1 MLSRKIRV
9 LVCDDNLQFCQLL
22 REFVESQPD
31 MELVGL
37 AHQGLE
43 VLDAIRNEEPDV
55 VILDVVMPHLD
66 GLGVLEAMN
75 EMSLPRRPRVVILSA
90 FGQERLT
97 QRMARLGADYYI
109 LKPFSLDILATRLRQ
124 LAEGDARAAEP
135 RATTGGGRDLDAEV
149 TAMIQELGV
158 PAHLKGYRYLREAI
172 LLVIDQ
178 AELLG
183 SITKGLYPRIARL
196 YSSTPSRVERSI
208 RHAIEL
214 AWTRGN
220 QEALRELFGQAKLR
234 DRGKPTNSEF
244 IAMVADRLRR
254 NCRAS

>member
-9 LVCDDNLQFCQLL
+9 LIGDDNVQFCQLL

-31 MELVGL
+31 MELVGV
-37 AHQGLE
+37 AHQGLD
-43 VLDAIRNEEPDV
+43 VLEAIRNQEPDI

-66 GLGVLEAMN
+66 GIGVMEAMN
-75 EMSLPRRPRVVILSA
+75 RMSLPRRPRVVILSA

-97 QRMARLGADYYI
+97 QRFAHLGADYYI

-124 LAEGDARAAEP
+124 LAAGEEGAHEP
-135 RATTGGGRDLDAEV
+135 RTTADGRDLGAEV
-149 TAMIQELGV
+149 TAFIQELGV
-158 PAHLKGYRYLREAI
+158 PAHLKGYRYLRDAI

-214 AWTRGN
+214 TWTRGN
-220 QEALRELFGQAKLR
+220 QEALREIFGQSKLR